1 VSARNSIAIV
11 GGGASGV
18 ILTAHLLRQPDPNL
32 RVTLIEK
39 RAEFGRGRAYSTD
52 LPDHQLNVRA
62 LGMSGYADQ
71 PEHFWRWLQ
80 KKGLAK
86 DNPDFFAS
94 RSLYGV
100 YLNELLDDLVE
111 QERSTGR
118 LHLVNAEC
126 TTISPTASGVEVQ
139 LTSGASI
146 IARMGVL
153 AVGHDEAP
161 APAQYFAVR
170 SGSEEDTPIDPQAR
184 VLILGTGLSMV
195 DTWLTLQHR
204 GHRGEV
210 IAVSRRGLLPSP
222 HRQGHPIRLD
232 SADVPL
238 GTTLSY
244 FVRWFRDLVHLTE
257 SQGGNWRDVVDGLRP
272 YNQIIW
278 QSWSARDK
286 RRFLERTKAWWDI
299 HRHRMPPE
307 MHARI
312 SRAVSSGQLVLLA
325 GRVLRARKQDAA
337 YVVDV
342 QARVPNVETTFE
354 VLRIYDCTGI
364 VKDVSEGSIR
374 VIRTLTDRGLARS
387 DPLRIG
393 LDVTPLCAVVAANGT
408 VSNKLYAVGP
418 LTRGAFFEI
427 DAIPDI
433 RVQCDRLASRLTS

>member
-1 VSARNSIAIV
+1 MSARNSIVVI

-18 ILTAHLLRQPDPNL
+18 ILTAHLLRQSDPNL
-32 RVTLIEK
+32 RVTLLEK

-62 LGMSGYADQ
+62 LGMSAYADQ
-71 PEHFWRWLQ
+71 PEHFWLWLQ
-80 KKGLAK
+80 KKGFAK
-86 DNPDFFAS
+86 DNPDFFS
-94 RSLYGV
+94 PRSLYGA
-100 YLNELLDDLVE
+100 YLSELLDDLVE

-118 LHLVNAEC
+118 LHLVNEEC

-146 IARMGVL
+146 IARIGVL

-195 DTWLTLQHR
+195 DTWLTLQYR

-222 HRQGHPIRLD
+222 HRQGSPIRLD
-232 SADVPL
+232 SADVPF

-244 FVRWFRDLVHLTE
+244 FVRWFRDLVRSTE

-272 YNQIIW
+272 YNQTIW
-278 QSWSARDK
+278 QNWSAKDK
-286 RRFLERTKAWWDI
+286 RRFLEGTKAWWDI

-307 MHARI
+307 MHARV
-312 SRAVSSGQLVLLA
+312 SRAVNSGQLVLLA
-325 GRVLRARKQDAA
+325 GRVLRARKQDEA

-342 QARVPNVETTFE
+342 QARAPNVETTFK
-354 VLRIYDCTGI
+354 VSRVYDCTGI
-364 VKDVSEGSIR
+364 VKNVSEGSISA
-374 VIRTLTDRGLARS
+374 IRSLTDRGLARS
-387 DPLRIG
+387 DPLGIG
-393 LDVTPLCAVVAANGT
+393 LDVTHFCAVVAADGT
-408 VSNKLYAVGP
+408 VFENLFAVGP
-418 LTRGAFFEI
+418 LTRGTFFEI

-433 RVQCDRLASRLTS
+433 RIQCDRLASRLTS